1 MFTSLQS
8 RLRGLVSLFWRE
20 VAKFGTVGAMAFVID
35 NGLTLFLMH
44 GPMSGS
50 EVKARFVGAVTATL
64 FSWVAN
70 RYWTFR
76 RRRNQNKVARE
87 LGLFVLINGVG
98 ILISTGFTWVARYPM
113 GIQDKNL
120 LFLAGVLGICVATV
134 LRFFAYRFWVF
145 NAELDQ
151 EPGFEQDYELL
162 EEPAAQRPARGARA
176 VGVPRTEDGP
186 APGSEAGTG
195 HRGTVDAGVV
205 NTGALNTGALNN
217 ASAESPAPENT
228 RTGNPVRPPNA

>member
-50 EVKARFVGAVTATL
+50 EVKARFVGAVIATL

-76 RRRNQNKVARE
+76 RRRNQNNVARE
-87 LGLFVLINGVG
+87 LGLFILINGVG

-113 GIQDKNL
+113 GIQDKNI
-120 LFLAGVLGICVATV
+120 LFLAGVVGIGVATI

-151 EPGFEQDYELL
+151 EPGFEQDHDLL
-162 EEPAAQRPARGARA
+162 DEPQRPSDDVRVVDVTATKTGA
-176 VGVPRTEDGP
+176 
-186 APGSEAGTG
+186 
-195 HRGTVDAGVV
+195 V
-205 NTGALNTGALNN
+205 NTAAHSGTQVTAPDADRPSARLAEGRNQVTPPGA
-217 ASAESPAPENT
+217 S
-228 RTGNPVRPPNA
+228 

>member
-1 MFTSLQS
+1 MNTSLTV

-20 VAKFGTVGAMAFVID
+20 VAKFGTVGALAFVID

-50 EVKARFVGAVTATL
+50 EVKARFVGAVVATM

-76 RRRNQNKVARE
+76 RRRSVDNVGRE
-87 LGLFVLINGVG
+87 LGLFLLINGVG
-98 ILISTGFTWVARYPM
+98 IVISTGFTWVARYPM
-113 GIQDKNL
+113 GIEDKNM
-120 LFLAGVLGICVATV
+120 LFLAGVLGIVVATV

-151 EPGFEQDYELL
+151 EPGFEQDHALL
-162 EEPAAQRPARGARA
+162 EEPVVQPGGAGRA
-176 VGVPRTEDGP
+176 V
-186 APGSEAGTG
+186 
-195 HRGTVDAGVV
+195 
-205 NTGALNTGALNN
+205 NN
-217 ASAESPAPENT
+217 A
-228 RTGNPVRPPNA
+228 VRPPSAS

>member
-145 NAELDQ
+145 NKELDD
-151 EPGFEQDYELL
+151 EPGFEGDYELL
-162 EEPAAQRPARGARA
+162 DEKGGKPGAAKRGSKGR
-176 VGVPRTEDGP
+176 EI
-186 APGSEAGTG
+186 
-195 HRGTVDAGVV
+195 
-205 NTGALNTGALNN
+205 
-217 ASAESPAPENT
+217 ASAPPVPGAGRSSLEAEPTPPA
-228 RTGNPVRPPNA
+228 GQ

>member
-1 MFTSLQS
+1 MFTSLSS

-20 VAKFGTVGAMAFVID
+20 VAKFGTVGALAFVID

-50 EVKARFVGAVTATL
+50 EVKARFVGAVVATM

-76 RRRNQNKVARE
+76 RRRNQNNVARE

-98 ILISTGFTWVARYPM
+98 IVISTGFTWVARYPM
-113 GIQDKNL
+113 GIEDKNI
-120 LFLAGVLGICVATV
+120 LFLAGVLGIGVATV

-145 NAELDQ
+145 NAELDE
-151 EPGFEQDYELL
+151 EPGFEQDYALL
-162 EEPAAQRPARGARA
+162 DESGAPASRPASA
-176 VGVPRTEDGP
+176 GP
-186 APGSEAGTG
+186 APV
-195 HRGTVDAGVV
+195 R
-205 NTGALNTGALNN
+205 
-217 ASAESPAPENT
+217 AETARLDSVRPET
-228 RTGNPVRPPNA
+228 ARAEGQGPQGVRPPTAS

>member
-1 MFTSLQS
+1 
-8 RLRGLVSLFWRE
+8 
-20 VAKFGTVGAMAFVID
+20 MAFVID

-50 EVKARFVGAVTATL
+50 EVKARFVGAVVATM

-76 RRRNQNKVARE
+76 RRRNQNNVARE

-120 LFLAGVLGICVATV
+120 LFLAGVIGIGVATV

-145 NAELDQ
+145 NAELDS

-162 EEPAAQRPARGARA
+162 EEPAPRSETASRG
-176 VGVPRTEDGP
+176 
-186 APGSEAGTG
+186 EASPT
-195 HRGTVDAGVV
+195 RS
-205 NTGALNTGALNN
+205 AL
-217 ASAESPAPENT
+217 
-228 RTGNPVRPPNA
+228 RPPNAS